1 MSQKRKII
9 LILFSIFLI
18 LSVIATVFQIIGLS
32 DKVFIPSV
40 AAGVCIG
47 DAIGVILGLQVAVK
61 DS

>member
-32 DKVFIPSV
+32 DMVFIPSV